1 MKRTNRILPV
11 YAADISGVCSALY
24 ELGGM
29 TVMHDASGCNS
40 TYTTHDEPR
49 WYSMDS
55 MVYIS
60 ALSELEAVMGDDDK
74 LVRDIVDA
82 ARNLHPR
89 FICLGGTPIPM
100 MMGTDFKGLARMI
113 EKETGIPTFGI
124 ATNGMHSYVQGAGEA
139 LRRIAERF
147 CPPADELGKMAAE
160 KGLTGKRNWEN
171 PGFGSIRLRV
181 NILGATPLDFS
192 LTGNVSG
199 IRKFLSRHGME
210 TVGCWAMES
219 SLDDMCLAGLADVNL
234 VVSAVGLPAAM
245 ELERKYGTP
254 YVIGAPIGRRTAL
267 RLASLLRLGAVTG
280 KNQTLFGGE
289 PAVGE
294 TAVGETADG
303 ETAVGE
309 TADVEAADVE
319 PADVEAA
326 VVEAAVV
333 ETAAGETAV
342 GEAVDEK
349 AADREDADSKTAL
362 FHANPGIPGLPD
374 DLSRERVLIVGE
386 QVIAGSLRCS
396 LREDLGAQ
404 DVTVLCP
411 TKGSGCMAEEGD
423 MLVWD
428 EDEAISRIGRS
439 TVVIADPLYRQVC
452 PGDGQRVFVDFPHEA
467 CSGRMYHSAMRPFI
481 CGS

>member
-1 MKRTNRILPV
+1 MKRINRILPV

-124 ATNGMHSYVQGAGEA
+124 ATNGMHSYVRGAGEA

-147 CPPADELGKMAAE
+147 CPTADELEEIKAGMGQMGKGFPE
-160 KGLTGKRNWEN
+160 G
-171 PGFGSIRLRV
+171 PGSGGARLGV

-199 IRKFLSRHGME
+199 IRKFLSCHGME
-210 TVGCWAMES
+210 TVGCWAMKS
-219 SLDDMCLAGLADVNL
+219 SLDDMRLAGLADVNL
-234 VVSAVGLPAAM
+234 VVSAAGLPAAM
-245 ELERKYGTP
+245 ELEKKYGTP
-254 YVIGAPIGRRTAL
+254 YVTGTPIGRRTAL
-267 RLASLLRLGAVTG
+267 RLAGLLRLGAGTG
-280 KNQTLFGGE
+280 KNQSLFGGE
-289 PAVGE
+289 ASGE
-294 TAVGETADG
+294 GVSGLHH
-303 ETAVGE
+303 
-309 TADVEAADVE
+309 
-319 PADVEAA
+319 
-326 VVEAAVV
+326 
-333 ETAAGETAV
+333 AG
-342 GEAVDEK
+342 
-349 AADREDADSKTAL
+349 
-362 FHANPGIPGLPD
+362 PCIPGLPD
-374 DLSRERVLIVGE
+374 GLF
-386 QVIAGSLRCS
+386 Q
-396 LREDLGAQ
+396 
-404 DVTVLCP
+404 
-411 TKGSGCMAEEGD
+411 
-423 MLVWD
+423 
-428 EDEAISRIGRS
+428 IGKNQM
-439 TVVIADPLYRQVC
+439 I
-452 PGDGQRVFVDFPHEA
+452 GGMNNE
-467 CSGRMYHSAMRPFI
+467 
-481 CGS
+481 

>member
-1 MKRTNRILPV
+1 MKRINRILPV

-124 ATNGMHSYVQGAGEA
+124 ATNGMHSYVRGAGEA
-139 LRRIAERF
+139 LRRIVERF
-147 CPPADELGKMAAE
+147 CPTADELEEIKAGMGQMGKGFPE
-160 KGLTGKRNWEN
+160 G
-171 PGFGSIRLRV
+171 PGSGGARLGV

-199 IRKFLSRHGME
+199 IRKFLSCHGME

-219 SLDDMCLAGLADVNL
+219 SLDDGIGKKVWHPLCDRHPHRKKDGAAPGRA
-234 VVSAVGLPAAM
+234 SASG
-245 ELERKYGTP
+245 
-254 YVIGAPIGRRTAL
+254 GR
-267 RLASLLRLGAVTG
+267 
-280 KNQTLFGGE
+280 
-289 PAVGE
+289 
-294 TAVGETADG
+294 
-303 ETAVGE
+303 
-309 TADVEAADVE
+309 
-319 PADVEAA
+319 
-326 VVEAAVV
+326 
-333 ETAAGETAV
+333 
-342 GEAVDEK
+342 
-349 AADREDADSKTAL
+349 DREE
-362 FHANPGIPGLPD
+362 PD
-374 DLSRERVLIVGE
+374 PVWRGSIRGRGVWPASRRSVYPRP
-386 QVIAGSLRCS
+386 AG
-396 LREDLGAQ
+396 
-404 DVTVLCP
+404 
-411 TKGSGCMAEEGD
+411 
-423 MLVWD
+423 
-428 EDEAISRIGRS
+428 
-439 TVVIADPLYRQVC
+439 
-452 PGDGQRVFVDFPHEA
+452 
-467 CSGRMYHSAMRPFI
+467 RPFKGAGAD
-481 CGS
+481 CG

>member
-267 RLASLLRLGAVTG
+267 RLASLLRLGAVTR
-280 KNQTLFGGE
+280 KDQTLFC
-289 PAVGE
+289 GE
-294 TAVGETADG
+294 TAVV
-303 ETAVGE
+303 ETAVVE
-309 TADVEAADVE
+309 ATVVEAAVVE
-319 PADVEAA
+319 TAVVEAA

-333 ETAAGETAV
+333 ETAVVEAAV
-342 GEAVDEK
+342 GETVDEK
-349 AADREDADSKTAL
+349 AADREDADSKTGSL
-362 FHANPGIPGLPD
+362 HANPGIPGLPD